1 MGTLSLCDSSDHKWY
16 LNHGGNSQW
25 QHLNQD
31 RKVEHY
37 LSMIIKFYDKGLGTS
52 LQGQYLRCGRTHLS
66 CAPPPQTAD
75 SHRSSRKVT
84 PCLWRVRQVPIKRL
98 AMTLSYLLQCEP
110 DMTWHFTE
118 FQTAQPSHGKFAFT
132 QPSLWPDQIIKSQLH
147 FQKRFFLAGCFAFLF
162 SLPGISVIHVLD
174 TQGYVITSF
183 VGASRFMPFST
194 TSFSENPQI
203 RVKVQMLECKCYFV
217 ETWTFL
223 WKWLPK
229 KKKQF
234 QAVTTPPYVLILFV
248 FSSGGK
254 KSMPQLLWWVV
265 FKPASFKALL
275 HSEPVYCSSLTF
287 YCGGWPCHSFTDNCF
302 LTMFFFP
309 LPLKGERPILSRML
323 MPCKSRSEAELR
335 GSKLPSLLFGWAL
348 LKNSIRVLNHRQK
361 KHCLQCWWA
370 FFSRNTKSFSVSWKG
385 DICQVCTWQKI

>member
-1 MGTLSLCDSSDHKWY
+1 MIRAWGPLSKDSICGVDGRIWAVHHLHKLLIATEAPERSRRACDASVKCRSNVSQWHFLTYCSVSQIWRDISLNFRLHNLHTGSLHSHSRHCDLIRLSNLNCISRKGFSLLAVLLFYFLSLVFLSYMFWTHKGMW
-16 LNHGGNSQW
+16 LH
-25 QHLNQD
+25 
-31 RKVEHY
+31 
-37 LSMIIKFYDKGLGTS
+37 
-52 LQGQYLRCGRTHLS
+52 HLS
-66 CAPPPQTAD
+66 E
-75 SHRSSRKVT
+75 
-84 PCLWRVRQVPIKRL
+84 L
-98 AMTLSYLLQCEP
+98 
-110 DMTWHFTE
+110 
-118 FQTAQPSHGKFAFT
+118 QPS
-132 QPSLWPDQIIKSQLH
+132 SL
-147 FQKRFFLAGCFAFLF
+147 LAA
-162 SLPGISVIHVLD
+162 V
-174 TQGYVITSF
+174 
-183 VGASRFMPFST
+183 RFMPFST

-234 QAVTTPPYVLILFV
+234 QAVTTPPHVLILFV